1 MIRRGKLEKL
11 VVKRYLLTAV
21 CMLCALAFL
30 CERSH
35 AQDTNPA
42 TGVTIQQPV
51 VGVSIDANGVMTA
64 REFRDV
70 DNRMAANLAGARR
83 NLSAKI
89 QQRSALRKIS
99 LKRLEAA
106 VKTKLAAGDSISQE
120 MHVLAGLLKIQYI
133 FVVPADNDMVIAGPA
148 EGWVDDLAG
157 RKVGLTSG
165 MPTLLLE
172 DLLVAMRTFS
182 PNANLNTWVAVS
194 IDPTADGLEN
204 LNEFQKKIP
213 SRIPMNA
220 RERVMHQ
227 LAEGLRDSLGLAKI
241 AIYGVP
247 RQSHL
252 AQVMVEADYR
262 MKLMAV
268 GMEIK
273 PIEITTFIDALQ
285 GAPRH
290 MQRWWLTPD
299 YQCLKVAADGLSV
312 EMIGRTV
319 KLKTESIDFDRNARI
334 VRSKTKPSRAANVYA
349 RSFTDNYER
358 LSRVR
363 PIYAQLRN
371 VVDVLVAAAWMKK
384 NNAFQKSGWI
394 PTLFF
399 DNDQLDV
406 EYYPDA
412 KTAPCVANAVWKG
425 NLLIAP
431 SGGGVSITASHA
443 LEDKN
448 LLVDKKK
455 SVQAAR
461 DQLAIPD
468 DQWWWD

>member
-106 VKTKLAAGDSISQE
+106 VKAKLAAGDSISQE

-194 IDPTADGLEN
+194 ICLLYTS
-204 LNEFQKKIP
+204 P
-213 SRIPMNA
+213 SP
-220 RERVMHQ
+220 
-227 LAEGLRDSLGLAKI
+227 RD
-241 AIYGVP
+241 
-247 RQSHL
+247 
-252 AQVMVEADYR
+252 
-262 MKLMAV
+262 
-268 GMEIK
+268 
-273 PIEITTFIDALQ
+273 
-285 GAPRH
+285 
-290 MQRWWLTPD
+290 
-299 YQCLKVAADGLSV
+299 
-312 EMIGRTV
+312 
-319 KLKTESIDFDRNARI
+319 
-334 VRSKTKPSRAANVYA
+334 
-349 RSFTDNYER
+349 
-358 LSRVR
+358 
-363 PIYAQLRN
+363 
-371 VVDVLVAAAWMKK
+371 
-384 NNAFQKSGWI
+384 
-394 PTLFF
+394 
-399 DNDQLDV
+399 
-406 EYYPDA
+406 
-412 KTAPCVANAVWKG
+412 
-425 NLLIAP
+425 
-431 SGGGVSITASHA
+431 
-443 LEDKN
+443 
-448 LLVDKKK
+448 
-455 SVQAAR
+455 
-461 DQLAIPD
+461 
-468 DQWWWD
+468 

>member
-1 MIRRGKLEKL
+1 
-11 VVKRYLLTAV
+11 
-21 CMLCALAFL
+21 
-30 CERSH
+30 
-35 AQDTNPA
+35 
-42 TGVTIQQPV
+42 
-51 VGVSIDANGVMTA
+51 
-64 REFRDV
+64 
-70 DNRMAANLAGARR
+70 
-83 NLSAKI
+83 
-89 QQRSALRKIS
+89 
-99 LKRLEAA
+99 
-106 VKTKLAAGDSISQE
+106 
-120 MHVLAGLLKIQYI
+120 
-133 FVVPADNDMVIAGPA
+133 MVIAGPA

-194 IDPTADGLEN
+194 IDPTADGIEN

-273 PIEITTFIDALQ
+273 PIEMTTFIDALQ

-319 KLKTESIDFDRNARI
+319 ELKTENIDFDRNARI
-334 VRSKTKPSRAANVYA
+334 VRSKTKPSCKRIRKILYG
-349 RSFTDNYER
+349 
-358 LSRVR
+358 
-363 PIYAQLRN
+363 QLRATFSSPSH
-371 VVDVLVAAAWMKK
+371 LCTAAKRGGC
-384 NNAFQKSGWI
+384 FSGSR
-394 PTLFF
+394 
-399 DNDQLDV
+399 LDEKEQCISKIWLDSNIV
-406 EYYPDA
+406 F
-412 KTAPCVANAVWKG
+412 
-425 NLLIAP
+425 
-431 SGGGVSITASHA
+431 
-443 LEDKN
+443 
-448 LLVDKKK
+448 
-455 SVQAAR
+455 
-461 DQLAIPD
+461 
-468 DQWWWD
+468 